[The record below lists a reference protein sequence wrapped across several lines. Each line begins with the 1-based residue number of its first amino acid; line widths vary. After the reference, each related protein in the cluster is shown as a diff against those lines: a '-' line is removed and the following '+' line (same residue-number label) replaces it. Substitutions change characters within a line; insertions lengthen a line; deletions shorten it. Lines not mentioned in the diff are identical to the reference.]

1 MNLPASK
8 RPTLTAE
15 QKRAVLEQVRELTN
29 HGRHYAATLLYNSI
43 FPA

>member
-8 RPTLTAE
+8 RPTLTPA
-15 QKRAVLEQVRELTN
+15 QKRAVMQQVRELTN
-29 HGRHYAATLLYNSI
+29 HGRHYAASLLYNSI

>member
-1 MNLPASK
+1 MNLSPRQ

-29 HGRHYAATLLYNSI
+29 HGRHYAASLLYNSI